1 MYEAELAMRRR
12 IGASDPE
19 SERNILV
26 LQGNLGFSYAVLG
39 RLDDALSVRH
49 DVYSARLKL
58 DGEEQIE
65 TILAAN
71 NYAVSLVSLERFEEA
86 KALYRKTMPVARRVL
101 GESHEITI
109 KIGWIYGQALYRDPN
124 ATLANLRKAVTT
136 LEDVDRIARRVLGGA
151 HPFTADVGLALRE
164 ARAVLGARET
174 PPPRSA

>member
-1 MYEAELAMRRR
+1 MRRR

-86 KALYRKTMPVARRVL
+86 KALLRKTIPVARRAL
-101 GESHEITI
+101 GDPHDLTLSMRS
-109 KIGWIYGQALYRDPN
+109 LYAQMLYKDDG
-124 ATLANLRKAVTT
+124 ATLANLREAVTM
-136 LEDVDRIARRVLGGA
+136 LEDAERIRRRVLGGA
-151 HPFTADVGLALRE
+151 HPFTTDIEKSLQN
-164 ARAVLGARET
+164 ARAALAARET
-174 PPPRSA
+174 TP